1 MRKRGRL
8 GDLVMLFE
16 FDSDMIDD
24 DDNDEIFKR
33 SGMIAIFENDD
44 GRVCFTFFTSEQWEM
59 IQDVSSVSDVP
70 MEETL
75 LNVIKDMNTVVFLDP
90 DDS

>member
-1 MRKRGRL
+1 MNTSPGI
-8 GDLVMLFE
+8 
-16 FDSDMIDD
+16 IDD
-24 DDNDEIFKR
+24 DDDRDVKK
-33 SGMIAIFENDD
+33 SGMIAIFENED
-44 GRVCFTFFTSEQWEM
+44 GRMCFTFFNSAQWEM

-90 DDS
+90 DSN

>member
-1 MRKRGRL
+1 M
-8 GDLVMLFE
+8 VMLFE
-16 FDSDMIDD
+16 FDSGMIDDD

-33 SGMIAIFENDD
+33 SGMIAIFENND
-44 GRVCFTFFTSEQWEM
+44 GRVCFTFFTSAQWEM